1 MDAGCHGT
9 KGTGLLMGTFF
20 YESQRDKE
28 IKAGTPR
35 SSQACPPPVHLCV
48 PHSLTWFRA
57 NATAKQDALLERI
70 SPLMRASSLNVVQ
83 I

>member
-1 MDAGCHGT
+1 MAP
-9 KGTGLLMGTFF
+9 KALVSLWGLFPT
-20 YESQRDKE
+20 ESQRRKE
-28 IKAGTPR
+28 RRAGTREEPT
-35 SSQACPPPVHLCV
+35 CLPPVHLCV

-70 SPLMRASSLNVVQ
+70 SPLIRASSLNVVQ